1 MKIIA
6 HRGASGLAL
15 ENTLASLELA
25 KLLGVDAI
33 ELDIHK
39 TIDNRLVVCHDSDLA
54 RVSSAGLRIANST
67 LKQLQSITLNDRLST
82 VPTLEGA
89 LKMIGD
95 TPVIIEIKATGCT
108 DELLAILQKF
118 SRKDIRIASFKW
130 GELTKLHDA
139 GVSVPLIALERTK
152 PFEVIHLAKQ
162 RKFEGIGL
170 NFWLLNPLTYFMIKR
185 AGLSLYV
192 YSVNSRVLGSLISW
206 VYPSV
211 GICTNHPEWFIKHPW
226 LKLRRSFKDKRSTR
240 A

>member
-39 TIDNRLVVCHDSDLA
+39 TADNRLVVCHDADLA
-54 RVSSAGLRIANST
+54 RVSGNDLKIAAAT
-67 LKQLQSITLNDRLST
+67 LKQVQAITLNDYSST

-89 LKMIGD
+89 LKMIGSI
-95 TPVIIEIKATGCT
+95 PVIIELKAPDCT
-108 DELLAILQKF
+108 SELLEVIKKF
-118 SRKDIRIASFKW
+118 PRANISVASFKTA
-130 GELTKLHDA
+130 ELTKLRHA
-139 GVSVPLIALERTK
+139 SATVPLIALERTK

-162 RKFEGIGL
+162 RHFEGIGL
-170 NFWLLNPLTYFMIKR
+170 NFWLLNPLTYLLIKR

-192 YSVNSRVLGSLISW
+192 YTINSRLLGSLIGW
-206 VYPSV
+206 LYPNIS
-211 GICTNHPEWFIKHPW
+211 ICTNHPEWFIKHPW
-226 LKLRRSFKDKRSTR
+226 LKLRRSLKRSR
-240 A
+240 